1 MADTVVTKPT
11 KEQVLDARDKMLAFF
26 QEDFKNKVKS
36 HLDDSH
42 TFMFG
47 KSLWRLTETHPEII
61 KDYGIYILLGTN
73 RRHEDWGN
81 LKEEFDVEPVRY
93 ELTQILVGMA
103 REVAPNYYYKV
114 IFTDKPK
121 SDGNFKLRVEF
132 NKLVKKT
139 KESDSTDSDGF
150 KPVKKGVRPV
160 TSNTKAE
167 ALDAL
172 KKELAREKARV
183 QSLQLALEKAKK
195 N

>member
-1 MADTVVTKPT
+1 MADTVVSKPT
-11 KEQVLDARDKMLAFF
+11 KEQVLDAREKIVAFF

-36 HLDDSH
+36 HLDDNH
-42 TFMFG
+42 TYMFG

-61 KDYGIYILLGTN
+61 KDYGIYVLLGTN

-81 LKEEFDVEPVRY
+81 LKEEFDVEPARY

-103 REVAPNYYYKV
+103 REVAPNYYHKV

-132 NKLVKKT
+132 SKLVKKS
-139 KESDSTDSDGF
+139 KETESTDSEGF
-150 KPVKKGVRPV
+150 KPVKKGVRAV
-160 TSNTKAE
+160 NGATKADT
-167 ALDAL
+167 LDAL

-183 QSLQLALEKAKK
+183 QSLQLALDKSKK

>member
-1 MADTVVTKPT
+1 MADTVVSKPT
-11 KEQVLDARDKMLAFF
+11 KEQVLDAREKIVAFF

-36 HLDDSH
+36 HLEDNH
-42 TFMFG
+42 TYMFG

-61 KDYGIYILLGTN
+61 KDYGIYVLLGTN

-81 LKEEFDVEPVRY
+81 LKEEFDVEPARY

-103 REVAPNYYYKV
+103 REVAPSYYHKV

-132 NKLVKKT
+132 SKLVKKS
-139 KESDSTDSDGF
+139 KETESTDSEGF
-150 KPVKKGVRPV
+150 KPVKKGVRTV
-160 TSNTKAE
+160 SGTTKTDT
-167 ALDAL
+167 LDAL

-183 QSLQLALEKAKK
+183 QSLQLTLEKSKK